1 MVGKNEKNPSHLS
14 VDIFIL
20 SDKNKSKMIV
30 CVVCQTSSS
39 LPSSNVSFKE
49 ISSEKS
55 KHSNTILALK
65 LFACL
70 HLQLLSGYL
79 CSVCHHLIDEIDGFE
94 TQIKSLK
101 DVLTSKLH
109 SKNVSNDLGIDLS
122 AISDEERDIC
132 SNEEDLKETEGEDGS
147 ETGLGIQSKQSS
159 TEFWNNANNPE
170 ALKRYVDS
178 GRVDTCFTLTTTQ
191 RGEDL
196 LMYQGYA
203 YRYISNVSTKRHQ
216 RMKSKCSCNFSDF
229 KMVLL
234 MPLVKLN

>member
-39 LPSSNVSFKE
+39 LPSNVSFKE

-101 DVLTSKLH
+101 DVLTSRLH
-109 SKNVSNDLGIDLS
+109 SKHVSNDLGIDLCT
-122 AISDEERDIC
+122 ISDEDRDIC

-147 ETGLGIQSKQSS
+147 ETGLGIKSKQSP

-216 RMKSKCSCNFSDF
+216 RIK
-229 KMVLL
+229 
-234 MPLVKLN
+234 